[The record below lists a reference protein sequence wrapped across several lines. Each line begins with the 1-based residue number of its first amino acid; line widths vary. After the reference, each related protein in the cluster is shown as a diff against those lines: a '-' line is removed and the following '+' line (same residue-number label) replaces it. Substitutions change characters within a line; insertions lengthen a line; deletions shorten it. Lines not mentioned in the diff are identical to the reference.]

1 MLFRSQKTHRQWVQH
16 LRNGVSVPKEQRSRG
31 WSIAKKVTREQ
42 ADRIK
47 RAPFFRRFK
56 PAYSGLVIEP
66 QMVRSYP
73 FGRVAEFSIGRVG
86 QTSYDNRI
94 IGRYGLESALDS
106 LLYGTPGVKRRRI
119 GTRGTYMA
127 VDTPAVDGYHVTT
140 TIDITIQDILESELG
155 EMLVASKAEWGTAMV
170 MEVATGDI
178 KAMANLERDSVHT
191 DLYIPAMNR
200 IVEWYEPG
208 SVMKVMSM
216 AVAMRYGYANLNR
229 SYPIGHTYMYLR
241 RAIRDTHSPATLPV
255 SRFLEYSSNI
265 GMVKMSIPEYEGNP
279 NLFRERLAEMGF
291 FDRLNTGI
299 ARERRPRFHMLRNNS
314 GGMLDL
320 SRMVFGY
327 TTFIPPLYTC
337 AFYNA
342 IANDGRFVRPRL
354 VKSLRSA
361 DGVDSVIPP
370 SYVRDS
376 ILSRQQSARLR
387 EMMRQVV
394 WGEGGTAKALRNP
407 VVEIAGKTGT
417 CKLVLEDKRP
427 RVDANGNRLQLPPWK
442 GGYLDGHYR
451 VTFCGFF
458 PFDNPRYTCIVVIN
472 DPQMPYRGPAVSS
485 GTVLKNLALKMYA
498 RGMLEG
504 DPVFR
509 PDPSPAERPL
519 VHTSFDNDRRAALH
533 QALGVERTATFGVP
547 ASGYPPGQVPDVRG
561 VSVREALAKLEQAG
575 YQVVFRGA
583 GFVESQSPAPGT
595 TASPGT
601 RVHLNLKNL
610 N

>member
-1 MLFRSQKTHRQWVQH
+1 M
-16 LRNGVSVPKEQRSRG
+16 
-31 WSIAKKVTREQ
+31 
-42 ADRIK
+42 
-47 RAPFFRRFK
+47 
-56 PAYSGLVIEP
+56 
-66 QMVRSYP
+66 
-73 FGRVAEFSIGRVG
+73 
-86 QTSYDNRI
+86 
-94 IGRYGLESALDS
+94 
-106 LLYGTPGVKRRRI
+106 
-119 GTRGTYMA
+119 
-127 VDTPAVDGYHVTT
+127 
-140 TIDITIQDILESELG
+140 
-155 EMLVASKAEWGTAMV
+155 
-170 MEVATGDI
+170 
-178 KAMANLERDSVHT
+178 HT